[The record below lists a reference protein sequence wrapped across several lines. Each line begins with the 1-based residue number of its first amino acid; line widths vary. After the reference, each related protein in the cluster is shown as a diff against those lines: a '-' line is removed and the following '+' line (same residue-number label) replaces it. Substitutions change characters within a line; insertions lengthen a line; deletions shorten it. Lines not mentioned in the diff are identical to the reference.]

1 MDLVKGLI
9 AIGAGLCM
17 GIGAIGPG
25 VGEGTAVAHALDG
38 MARQPE
44 ATGTLRSNMIMG
56 CAIAETTGIYALVIA
71 ILLIFVAPNTLV
83 GVLMRYIGQ

>member
-1 MDLVKGLI
+1 METAIIKAAC

-44 ATGTLRSNMIMG
+44 ATGNLRSNMIMG
-56 CAIAETTGIYALVIA
+56 CAIAGTTGIYSLIIA
-71 ILLIFVAPNTLV
+71 FLILFLL
-83 GVLMRYIGQ
+83 